1 MVPNPLTSAR
11 PIRHAAAICALT
23 LSALPAGAQ
32 DATMRVNWLAGCWE
46 ARDGART
53 TFEMWSP
60 PAGGMLVGA
69 GRTVVDGRQRGHEH
83 LRLHAAGDTLV
94 YTAIPSGQIETEFK
108 STSLTDSSFVV
119 ENKAHDFPQ
128 RITYRLTGAD
138 SLVVRVEGPAPN
150 GTRRFSLK
158 FARTDCSAASP

>member
-1 MVPNPLTSAR
+1 
-11 PIRHAAAICALT
+11 
-23 LSALPAGAQ
+23 
-32 DATMRVNWLAGCWE
+32 MRVNWLAGCWE